1 MPTPLGEPPHQQV
14 QPHYDS
20 QQYDAGVPQQY
31 TPPAQYRP
39 VMTVA
44 MKETG
49 LAYVLWFFLG
59 NFGVHK
65 FYMGKSGVGIV
76 YVVLGVLGWMTVWL
90 LGLGLLFLLPLWV
103 MLIIDL
109 FTMSSQVRK
118 VNEARMRGAVPS
130 GF

>member
-1 MPTPLGEPPHQQV
+1 MTTPLGDPPHQQV

-20 QQYDAGVPQQY
+20 QEYNAGVPQQY
-31 TPPAQYRP
+31 TPSGQNQP

-44 MKETG
+44 MKEAG

-65 FYMGKSGVGIV
+65 FYMGKSGIGIV
-76 YVVLGVLGWMTVWL
+76 YVVLGVVGWMTVWL

-118 VNEARMRGAVPS
+118 VNETRMRGAVPS